1 MTVDGTIDSD
11 KELTGAAVLSYIKNY
26 HEGELHVVKVKEN
39 SVVIKVTGKMIGT
52 YGLRASYTT

>member
-1 MTVDGTIDSD
+1 MLIFKSGVD
-11 KELTGAAVLSYIKNY
+11 IKNY